1 MLPWFRPAII
11 APESK
16 YRRGE
21 VMRMKRRTFLDA
33 AAVSPVLAA
42 LAAGCA
48 SDGKGRGGAPAAA
61 RTGVGPRGDGI
72 PGICA
77 HRGVSK
83 TCPENTMPAFDA
95 AVKAGADELEFDLWL
110 SRDGVPVVCHD
121 PTVDR
126 TTNGKGKLSELDW
139 ADLRWLDAG
148 LKTGAAW
155 RGVRLPRFEELL
167 DSVGTSVGLN
177 IHIKETGAGGRLVRL
192 VGDTVRAR
200 GLLGLAYI
208 AGDES
213 VLKIARDCAPEVPRA
228 CLHAAQDPALQI
240 RTAATYGCRRI
251 QFNRKAVTVEHIRT
265 ARDAG
270 LICNLFWSD
279 DPADAREFVRKGI
292 DVILTN
298 CADRLIAAGLGRAA
312 ARSVRP

>member
-1 MLPWFRPAII
+1 MH
-11 APESK
+11 
-16 YRRGE
+16 
-21 VMRMKRRTFLDA
+21 MKRRTFLDA
-33 AAVSPVLAA
+33 AAVSPILAA

-48 SDGKGRGGAPAAA
+48 TGGRGRGSATAPA
-61 RTGVGPRGDGI
+61 RGGVGPRGDGI

-83 TCPENTMPAFDA
+83 TCPENTLPAFDT

-121 PTVDR
+121 ATVDR
-126 TTNGKGKLSELDW
+126 TTDGKGKLAELDW
-139 ADLRWLDAG
+139 ADLRRLDAG
-148 LKTGAAW
+148 LKTGPAW
-155 RGVRLPRFEELL
+155 RGVRMPRFEELL
-167 DSVGTSVGLN
+167 DRAGTSVGLN
-177 IHIKETGAGGRLVRL
+177 IHIKESGAGGRLVRL
-192 VGDTVRAR
+192 VGDTIRTR
-200 GLLGLAYI
+200 GLLASAYI
-208 AGDES
+208 AGDEP

-240 RTAATYGCRRI
+240 RTAAAYGCRRI
-251 QFNRKAVTVEHIRT
+251 QFNRNAVTADHIRT

-270 LICNLFWSD
+270 LVCNLFWSD
-279 DPADAREFVRKGI
+279 DPADAREFIRKGI

-312 ARSVRP
+312 AQAVRP